1 MSSPADDFPE
11 DETSARLRALYR
23 QLPADEPSAATD
35 DAILA
40 AARRA
45 TKSGPAAVPWTRR
58 WRVPLAAAATLLL
71 AFGILLQMPT
81 QRTVVQDAF
90 DEPRT
95 LDEKSSMNA
104 GPTVEAVP
112 PPAAPAEISADAGPL
127 AESVPPQRAPES
139 LAKEKREFATVPSPA
154 PAKKSVTAARAA
166 AEPAAELADAED
178 AEATGSGS
186 ASASGAIA
194 AGAETRA
201 EMETDTADALA
212 GAQQQQAAP
221 ARERIVAE
229 AKAKAEVA
237 AASSSKSLRNAPSA
251 PVAAAAPPPSAL
263 MPRGAPWPFGLVPT
277 LAPDTACARLI
288 QESGGDCRARIVSG
302 GLELRLTGGD
312 SQWLYRLRDSLAE
325 LGWQEAPGVPADS
338 GRYSRRTTAGIER
351 FEWSPQS
358 GALVLKLLAAD

>member
-11 DETSARLRALYR
+11 DETNARLRALYR

-90 DEPRT
+90 HEQQA

-104 GPTVEAVP
+104 EPSVV
-112 PPAAPAEISADAGPL
+112 AAAPPAEIAADAGPP
-127 AESVPPQRAPES
+127 AESVPQQRAPES
-139 LAKEKREFATVPSPA
+139 LAKEKREFAAVPSPA
-154 PAKKSVTAARAA
+154 PAKKSVTAAKAA
-166 AEPAAELADAED
+166 AEPAAELADADD

-194 AGAETRA
+194 AAAETRA

-212 GAQQQQAAP
+212 GAQQQQAES
-221 ARERIVAE
+221 ARERMVAE
-229 AKAKAEVA
+229 AKAEVA

-251 PVAAAAPPPSAL
+251 PVAAAAPPPAPAAL
-263 MPRGAPWPFGLVPT
+263 QPRGAPWPFGLVPT

-312 SQWLYRLRDSLAE
+312 NQWLYRLRDSLAE
-325 LGWQEAPGVPADS
+325 LGWQEAPGVPAGS

>member
-90 DEPRT
+90 DEPRA
-95 LDEKSSMNA
+95 LDEKSSVNA
-104 GPTVEAVP
+104 GSTVA
-112 PPAAPAEISADAGPL
+112 AAPAEIAADAGPL
-127 AESVPPQRAPES
+127 AESVPQQRAPES
-139 LAKEKREFATVPSPA
+139 LAKEKREFAAVPSPA
-154 PAKKSVTAARAA
+154 PAKKSVTAAKAA
-166 AEPAAELADAED
+166 AEPAAELADADD
-178 AEATGSGS
+178 AEATGSG
-186 ASASGAIA
+186 AGSASGAIA
-194 AGAETRA
+194 AAAETRA

-229 AKAKAEVA
+229 AKAEAEMAA
-237 AASSSKSLRNAPSA
+237 AASTKALRNAPAA
-251 PVAAAAPPPSAL
+251 PVAAAAPPAPVAPSAL

-325 LGWQEAPGVPADS
+325 LGWQEASGVPAGS

>member
-23 QLPADEPSAATD
+23 QLPADEPPAATD

-45 TKSGPAAVPWTRR
+45 TKSGPAAVPWSRR

-71 AFGILLQMPT
+71 AFGILLQLPT
-81 QRTVVQDAF
+81 QRTMVQDAF
-90 DEPRT
+90 HEQQT

-104 GPTVEAVP
+104 EPSVV
-112 PPAAPAEISADAGPL
+112 AAA
-127 AESVPPQRAPES
+127 PPQRAPES
-139 LAKEKREFATVPSPA
+139 LAKEKEKREFTAASA
-154 PAKKSVTAARAA
+154 PAKKSAVAAQSSAQ
-166 AEPAAELADAED
+166 PGLQSTPQLADADADD

-194 AGAETRA
+194 AAAETRA

-229 AKAKAEVA
+229 AKAEAEMAV
-237 AASSSKSLRNAPSA
+237 ASSTKALRNAPAA
-251 PVAAAAPPPSAL
+251 PVTAAAPPAPVAPSAL

-325 LGWQEAPGVPADS
+325 LGWQEASGVPAGS

-351 FEWSPQS
+351 FEWGPQS